1 MISVVRG
8 KTPSITEEELFSYV
22 IGSINVHEKVKTDCS
37 KMHALT
43 FFLDN
48 RSDVT
53 FTDKKEVLELQT
65 VHLCLSHQD
74 TGKEK

>member
-1 MISVVRG
+1 
-8 KTPSITEEELFSYV
+8 
-22 IGSINVHEKVKTDCS
+22 
-37 KMHALT
+37 MHALT